1 MSGARNYGVDSS
13 TSGNVAWCDT
23 CGWRSDI
30 EDDEA
35 HAYDLIV
42 HHRLVEH
49 HQSPGLI
56 RRRLGVAA

>member
-1 MSGARNYGVDSS
+1 MSRAVVYGVDTS
-13 TSGNVAWCDT
+13 TTGSVAWCDS
-23 CGWRSDI
+23 CGWRSGL

-42 HHRLVEH
+42 HHRLTEH
-49 HQSPGLI
+49 RQSPGLI